1 LLPWTDT
8 IGADPVYICEPLDTL
23 PDGDSV
29 AERLREGAYVKVVAL
44 VGYRVDAEASEV
56 ARHLPYGPHGE
67 GIEEIVFA
75 RAVPIART
83 VEFEDDAWPGEDRTY
98 VLDDVP
104 RALELINRFA
114 VEYGAE
120 NSAVLV
126 TGHVG
131 FVEAI
136 RARLTSDA

>member
-1 LLPWTDT
+1 LLPWTEVF
-8 IGADPVYICEPLDTL
+8 GADPVYLFEPLDTL
-23 PDGDSV
+23 PDATGVS
-29 AERLREGAYVKVVAL
+29 ERLHEGAYVKVVAL
-44 VGYRVDAEASEV
+44 VGYRTDAEASEV

-104 RALELINRFA
+104 GALELINRFA
-114 VEYGAE
+114 VEHGAE
-120 NSAVLV
+120 NSAILV
-126 TGHVG
+126 TGHAG
-131 FVEAI
+131 FVDAVH
-136 RARLTSDA
+136 ARLTADD

>member
-1 LLPWTDT
+1 LAPWTDV
-8 IGADPVYICEPLDTL
+8 IGADPTYAFEPLDTL
-23 PDGDSV
+23 PDAAGV
-29 AERLREGAYVKVVAL
+29 RARVLEGAHAKAVAL
-44 VGYRVDAEASEV
+44 VGYRDDTEASEV

-75 RAVPIART
+75 RAVPIARI

-104 RALELINRFA
+104 GALELITRFA

-120 NSAVLV
+120 NSLVLV
-126 TGHVG
+126 TGHAG
-131 FVEAI
+131 FVDAV
-136 RARLTSDA
+136 RARLTADD